1 MADPITSA
9 DLRRIYVVIDSDD
22 GTRRGNVTVAEM
34 SDRQFRAWIKAK
46 AELAGLRLVVPIG
59 RIGYETRVYLLN
71 RLGQAG
77 GRIYMV
83 PA

>member
-22 GTRRGNVTVAEM
+22 GTRRVNVTVAEM
-34 SDRQFRAWIKAK
+34 SDRQFRAWITAK
-46 AELAGLRLVVPIG
+46 AELAGLRLAVPVG

-71 RLGQAG
+71 RLVQAG
-77 GRIYMV
+77 VRIYMV